1 MSWSVPADVLPTPER
16 TEKNQVTRVVES
28 WHTILQS
35 VA

>member
-1 MSWSVPADVLPTPER
+1 MSWSVPADIPTPER

-35 VA
+35 IA